1 MCNPLL
7 WCPPPGSSQP
17 PQDDSEADTVAG
29 RTTATQE
36 EFTVVTGPTPH
47 SPNFLPERHAT
58 VVDTVGPSVAY
69 IYTTPAIIVM
79 EKTSTEVSVAAST
92 VAAKLPA
99 VETAAPATAAPAAA
113 ATATTAPA
121 TTAPAAV
128 TEEARAEVTA
138 ALQTDRPKDEVV
150 VEGTDDASG
159 EKRLSEMNELN
170 RCVL

>member
-7 WCPPPGSSQP
+7 WCLLPGSSQLP
-17 PQDDSEADTVAG
+17 EDDSEADTVAG
-29 RTTATQE
+29 HTTATQE
-36 EFTVVTGPTPH
+36 EFTVVTGPPPN
-47 SPNFLPERHAT
+47 SPTFLPERHAT
-58 VVDTVGPSVAY
+58 VVDTAGPSVAY
-69 IYTTPAIIVM
+69 IDTTPAM
-79 EKTSTEVSVAAST
+79 MGTEKTATEVSGAAST

-99 VETAAPATAAPAAA
+99 VETAAPATAAPA
-113 ATATTAPA
+113 TA
-121 TTAPAAV
+121 APAAV

-150 VEGTDDASG
+150 IKEGTDDASG